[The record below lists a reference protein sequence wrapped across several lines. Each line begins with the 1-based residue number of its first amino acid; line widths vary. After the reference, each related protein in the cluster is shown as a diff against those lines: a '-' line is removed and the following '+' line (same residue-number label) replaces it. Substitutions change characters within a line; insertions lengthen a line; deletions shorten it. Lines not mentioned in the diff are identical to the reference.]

1 MTEQEQQEFERQI
14 APQKVALFERQFG
27 ENYRLLAYHAAL
39 PLVLTPEL
47 VHYLRTEFLLDLVPW
62 EAEADLLLSD
72 LCSQVGYELYAMD
85 TAVRSYLLE
94 EMQKDD
100 RIPPERMQSV
110 AQVLISYVTYLSHIN
125 PGQREREIQA
135 QRWAAMGYLGDES
148 CQRMAAEIAE
158 QFEASGEQGNSTAVK
173 AEFARLARITQEME
187 SQLREQPELVAFAR
201 QVGRSLRSPETL
213 TAEERQRTF
222 EVEGRVLRLPGAEP
236 DLDPEIGDL
245 PLQPFEFDV
254 AEFVE
259 IEEVAGVSARP
270 LQQVPHEFDVATI
283 EVQTKQKQQK
293 SRPRSQ
299 PEPKTEIVIRREA
312 KQDWQYVESLTED
325 LTLELVKIPA
335 GSFVMGAPEDELE
348 SYSDERPQHEVT
360 VSEFYMGKY
369 PVTQG
374 QWRFVANL
382 PEVERSLDRDPSNF
396 KGDDRPVEK
405 VSWLDAVEFC
415 ARLSQHTGREYR
427 LPTEAEWEYA
437 CRAGTTTPFHFGETI
452 DAEIA
457 NYCAQD
463 DKINDKVYPGKYRQ
477 GQLGEYREQTTPVG
491 SFKVANLFGLHD
503 MHGNVWEWCQ
513 DHWHGNYEGAPI
525 DGSAWLNADETID
538 GFLGDETV
546 DGDPDSDEM
555 NDGIVSE
562 IDRRLLRGGS
572 WLNGPQ
578 SCRSAF
584 RYSYVADDRFNAFGF
599 RIVFSARI
607 LP

>member
-1 MTEQEQQEFERQI
+1 MMTEQEFERQI
-14 APQKVALFERQFG
+14 APQKAALFERQFG

-47 VHYLRTEFLLDLVPW
+47 LHYLRTEFLLDLVPW

-100 RIPPERMQSV
+100 RIPPDRMQAV

-148 CQRMAAEIAE
+148 CRQMAAEIAE
-158 QFEASGEQGNSTAVK
+158 QFEASGEQGSSTAVK

-201 QVGRSLRSPETL
+201 RVGRSLRSPETL
-213 TAEERQRTF
+213 TAEERQQTF
-222 EVEGRVLRLPGAEP
+222 VVGDRVLRLPGVKP
-236 DLDPEIGDL
+236 DLEVDNL
-245 PLQPFEFDV
+245 PGLQTFEFDV

-259 IEEVAGVSARP
+259 TEEVASVSARP
-270 LQQVPHEFDVATI
+270 LQQVAHEFEVATI
-283 EVQTKQKQQK
+283 EVQTKPKQRK
-293 SRPRSQ
+293 SRQRSQ
-299 PEPKTEIVIRREA
+299 PELKTEIVIRREA
-312 KQDWQYVESLTED
+312 KQDWQYVESLAEG
-325 LTLELVKIPA
+325 LALELVKIPA
-335 GSFVMGAPEDELE
+335 GSFVMGAAEEELE
-348 SYSDERPQHEVT
+348 SYSNERPQHEVT

-369 PVTQG
+369 PVTQV
-374 QWRFVANL
+374 QWRFVASL
-382 PEVERSLDRDPSNF
+382 PEVERSLDSNPSNF
-396 KGDDRPVEK
+396 KGDDRPVEQ

-415 ARLSQHTGREYR
+415 ARLSQHTGRDYR

-463 DKINDKVYPGKYRQ
+463 REISDKMYSGKYGQ
-477 GQLGEYREQTTPVG
+477 GQLGEYREQTTLVG

-538 GFLGDETV
+538 GFLSDETI

-555 NDGIVSE
+555 IDGSVSE

-572 WLNGPQ
+572 WFSFPQ
-578 SCRSAF
+578 NCRSAYRF
-584 RYSYVADDRFNAFGF
+584 RDVAGYRVNTFGF
-599 RIVFSARI
+599 RVVFSARI
-607 LP
+607 LL